1 MNIFGVVRI
10 LIEVVIAVNRGRD
23 VDPTM
28 NVPIVHLEDAYRLQ
42 DKKILEDFRIPR
54 KQTELPTVLFVPLSS

>member
-1 MNIFGVVRI
+1 MNTLRVARI
-10 LIEVVIAVNRGRD
+10 LDKGTAWSKEKD
-23 VDPTM
+23 VRLIV

-54 KQTELPTVLFVPLSS
+54 KQTELPTVLFVPLSN